1 MSSKKTRISVQDMH
15 CKACEARL
23 EKELRRLNG
32 VSEAKASYSGGWIE
46 VKYNAQLTDLVS
58 LEKAISAAGYRPGAT
73 DGRIVKFAGVI
84 IIAAAIFLL
93 GSSSGTF
100 DINSELQQ
108 NLTFAALFTIGLFTS
123 FHCVGMC
130 GGILVSQSIAQGT
143 TNKLSALKP
152 SVLYNIGRLSAYT
165 LLGGLVGAIGSV
177 FALSLTAKAA
187 ITLTAAML
195 MILMGLSMTGLTS
208 VSFSLPL
215 PWKQKQR
222 LPQTNRPFVVGLL
235 NGLMPCGPLQTMQLY
250 ALGTGSFAAGALSML
265 AFSLGTLPLMLFF
278 GFFAGFINKSY
289 STQIVRFS
297 GVLVIVLG
305 LIMANRGLSLAGVNL
320 LAAGTPITQT
330 STQKST
336 ALHSKAELQDGV
348 QILHMAATRT
358 GYTPNVLYV
367 QKGIPVKWVVSGEQV
382 TSCNNEI
389 IVPSMKIEQKLKRGS
404 ETVIDFTPEDRDINF
419 SCWMGMLRGVI
430 KVVDNLQTVEAKAAV
445 PTASTSIYGDD
456 WRKVPTNRLISKA
469 TLTGN
474 SQTALLQGIGY
485 EFEPLVIVVKQN
497 TPAMLTIDMTR
508 FDDAQGNYA
517 IIEDQSNTIVGRFQT
532 NTGRIEVNFN
542 QPAGVY
548 DIVRDNKLQAVIV
561 TVSDLNTVDVE
572 QVRNRFFRQ

>member
-15 CKACEARL
+15 CKACETRL

-32 VSEAKASYSGGWIE
+32 VNGAKASFSGGW
-46 VKYNAQLTDLVS
+46 VDVTYNARLTDLVS
-58 LEKAISAAGYRPGAT
+58 LEKAINAAGYRTGAAHS
-73 DGRIVKFAGVI
+73 GNVKLAGI
-84 IIAAAIFLL
+84 MIIAAAIFLL
-93 GSSSGTF
+93 SSSSGTF
-100 DINSELQQ
+100 DISSELQQ
-108 NLTFAALFTIGLFTS
+108 QLTFAALFTIGLFTS
-123 FHCVGMC
+123 LHCVGMC
-130 GGILVSQSIAQGT
+130 GGILVSQSISDCT

-152 SVLYNIGRLSAYT
+152 SLLYNIGRLSAYT

-177 FALSLTAKAA
+177 FALSLAMKAT
-187 ITLTAAML
+187 ITLTAAIL
-195 MILMGLSMTGLTS
+195 MILMGLSMTGLIP
-208 VSFSLPL
+208 VSLSLPL
-215 PWKQKQR
+215 PWKQR
-222 LPQTNRPFVVGLL
+222 LPQTNRPFVIGLL

-250 ALGTGSFAAGALSML
+250 ALGTGSFAAGAVSML
-265 AFSLGTLPLMLFF
+265 IFSLGTVPLMLFF

-289 STQIVRFS
+289 SSQIVRFS

-305 LIMANRGLSLAGVNL
+305 LVMANRGLSLAGVNL
-320 LAAGTPITQT
+320 LAASTPAALP
-330 STQKST
+330 STNSST
-336 ALHSKAELQDGV
+336 VLHSKAELQDGV
-348 QILHMAATRT
+348 QILRMAATRT

-367 QKGIPVKWVVSGEQV
+367 QKGFPVKWVVSGEQV
-382 TSCNNEI
+382 TACNNEI
-389 IVPSMKIEQKLKRGS
+389 IVPSMKIEQKLKRG

-474 SQTALLQGIGY
+474 SQTALLKGIGY

-497 TPAMLTIDMTR
+497 TPAALTIDMTR
-508 FDDAQGNYA
+508 FDDAEGNYV
-517 IIEDQSNTIVGRFQT
+517 IIEDESNRIVGRFQT
-532 NTGRIEVNFN
+532 GKGSSEVHVN

-548 DIVRDNKLQAVIV
+548 DIVRDNKLQAVILAV
-561 TVSDLNTVDVE
+561 PDLNTVNVD